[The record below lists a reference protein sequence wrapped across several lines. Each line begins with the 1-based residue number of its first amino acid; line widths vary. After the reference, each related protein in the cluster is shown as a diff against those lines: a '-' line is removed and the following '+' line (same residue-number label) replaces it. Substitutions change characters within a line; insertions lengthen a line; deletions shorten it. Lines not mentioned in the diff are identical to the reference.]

1 MKTKNK
7 SSTVQKA
14 SILMMKSIFRCKT
27 IQKPIQKANYVDIT
41 NFSSFFRYKIGSSTP
56 FFLKFSGNLTR
67 LASENDLKNIETGKS
82 PDLSIKVCYF
92 DEKSSVKK
100 YF

>member
-14 SILMMKSIFRCKT
+14 SILMMESIFRYET
-27 IQKPIQKANYVDIT
+27 IQKSIQKANNVDIG

-56 FFLKFSGNLTR
+56 FFLQG
-67 LASENDLKNIETGKS
+67 
-82 PDLSIKVCYF
+82 
-92 DEKSSVKK
+92 
-100 YF
+100 